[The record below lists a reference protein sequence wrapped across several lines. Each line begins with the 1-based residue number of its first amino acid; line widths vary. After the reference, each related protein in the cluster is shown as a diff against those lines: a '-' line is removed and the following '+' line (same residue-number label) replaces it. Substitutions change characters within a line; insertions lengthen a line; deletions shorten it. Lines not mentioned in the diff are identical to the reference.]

1 MVATNMARIEDVKR
15 ENLNARQQQL
25 YDNIMR
31 TRPRGTLSGPFSV
44 LIHTPD
50 IAEPADGLANCFRV
64 SPKLDKR
71 LIELI
76 VLLMCRDATVKY
88 AWSVHE
94 PVART
99 AGLTDQ
105 TIDAIRARKRP
116 DFKRDDEA
124 LIYDVVTELQATKTL
139 STATFDRAKSVLGRD
154 GLIEAVSCVGFYG
167 LIGLVLNVFDIPP
180 QPGGPI
186 LT

>member
-1 MVATNMARIEDVKR
+1 MARIEDVKR
-15 ENLNARQQQL
+15 ENLSPRQQQL
-25 YDNIMR
+25 YDDIMR
-31 TRPRGTLSGPFSV
+31 TRPRSGLSGPFSV
-44 LIHTPD
+44 WIHTPD

-64 SPKLDKR
+64 SPKLEKR

-99 AGLTDQ
+99 AGLSEE
-105 TIDAIRARKRP
+105 TIDAIRARKKP
-116 DFKRDDEA
+116 NFKRDDEA
-124 LIYDVVTELQATKTL
+124 LVFDVVTELQATKTL
-139 STATFDRAKSVLGRD
+139 STATFDRAKSLLGRD

-167 LIGLVLNVFDIPP
+167 MIGLVLNVFDIPP
-180 QPGGPI
+180 QPGGPV

>member
-1 MVATNMARIEDVKR
+1 MARIDQVNR
-15 ENLNARQQQL
+15 DDLNPRQQAL

-44 LIHTPD
+44 WIHTPA

-76 VLLMCRDATVKY
+76 ILVVCRDATVKY

-94 PVART
+94 PLAREQ
-99 AGLTDQ
+99 GLAPAA
-105 TIDAIRARKRP
+105 IEAIRARKQP
-116 DFKRDDEA
+116 DFKRDDEK
-124 LIYDVVTELQATKTL
+124 LIYDLVTELLTTKTL
-139 STATFDRAKSVLGRD
+139 SPATFERATASLGRE

-167 LIGLVLNVFDIPP
+167 MIGLVLNAFDVPP
-180 QPGGPI
+180 QSGPM